1 LVRIVTFLQ
10 EEMEGIAMNLE
21 RLARSGLKR
30 AADRIAW
37 TWIAAAPLVVLL
49 GASAGVVEIRGPRAF
64 AADEPTAT
72 RCPELCDEKIDLSK
86 VGSGELLLKTP
97 DDGHVPLPMV
107 DLDVRLEVTGMM
119 LHGTLVQ
126 SFVNPTADVIEA
138 IYVFPLPERAAVHH
152 MEMQIGP
159 RRIVSTIQERE
170 QAKKTYTTAK
180 KEGRK
185 AALVEQERPN
195 LFTTSAANIN
205 PGESIDVTLE
215 YLQELD
221 YDDGEFGL
229 SFPLTFTPRFTPGF
243 TPPSDPGLGVAGG
256 ISPETVAL
264 PDAARVSPPFMP
276 AGAAEPPRARIHA
289 EIHTG
294 FPIDEIECVSHDIRS
309 WWEGGTLVVA
319 PTVERVVA
327 DRDFRLSWRPLVGS
341 EPRSALFVEDR
352 EDGRYALMM
361 LLPPLEQVDTGRG
374 LPTETLFIVDVSGSM
389 AGPSLDHAKE
399 ALLAALDRLRPED
412 TFNII
417 RFSDHTVPFR
427 SGFVPAHGDDLDEA
441 RCWVSGLATEGGT
454 MIYPA
459 LRTGLDMLKAS
470 ETDRVQRMIFLTDGA
485 ISNEVRIF
493 QSIVG
498 ELGPVRLHTL
508 GIGFAPNAYLM
519 RKMASFGG
527 GLCDF
532 ISDAS
537 TAENRIDAFFAR
549 LDRPVL
555 TDLELTW
562 DGAEPLEVYPQRLTD
577 LHTGQ
582 PIFISARLPAGAGAV
597 GAELAGRTVAGD
609 VGLSMQVN
617 RPAPTDSGVAT
628 RWARAKVGS
637 LMDSLHEGADPES
650 VRQSVVNVSLAFHI
664 VTRYTS
670 LVAVEEFTSAF
681 DPARPFQVANALP
694 KGSQLMGVLPQ
705 GSTHGP
711 LLLFVGVILA
721 VAGAAFLWGAWKW
734 S

>member
-1 LVRIVTFLQ
+1 
-10 EEMEGIAMNLE
+10 MNLE

-30 AADRIAW
+30 IADRIAW

-49 GASAGVVEIRGPRAF
+49 GASAGLVDIGGPPAF
-64 AADEPTAT
+64 AADEPPPT

-97 DDGHVPLPMV
+97 GGHVPLPMV

-119 LHGTLVQ
+119 VHGTLVQ

-205 PGESIDVTLE
+205 PGEAIDVTLE

-221 YDDGEFGL
+221 YDDGEFSL
-229 SFPLTFTPRFTPGF
+229 SFPLTFTPRFTP
-243 TPPSDPGLGVAGG
+243 PPTPGLEVAGG
-256 ISPETVAL
+256 IVPETAAVH
-264 PDAARVSPPFMP
+264 DAARVSPPFLP
-276 AGAAEPPRARIHA
+276 STAPEAPRARIVA
-289 EIHTG
+289 EIRTG
-294 FPIDEIECVSHDIRS
+294 FPIDGIESVSHDVRS
-309 WWEGGTLVVA
+309 WWEGETLVVGPNA
-319 PTVERVVA
+319 DEVVA

-352 EDGRYALMM
+352 VDGRYALMM
-361 LLPPLEQVDTGRG
+361 LLPPLEEVDAGRG

-389 AGPSLDHAKE
+389 AGPSLQQAKE

-412 TFNII
+412 TFNVI
-417 RFSDHTVPFR
+417 RFSDNTVPFR
-427 SGFVPAHGDDLDEA
+427 TGFVPAFGDDLDEA
-441 RCWVSGLATEGGT
+441 RRWVGNLVTEGGT

-459 LRTGLDMLKAS
+459 LRTGLDMMKAS
-470 ETDRVQRMIFLTDGA
+470 ETDRVQRMVFLTDGA
-485 ISNEVRIF
+485 ISNEVQIF
-493 QSIVG
+493 KSIVAD
-498 ELGPVRLHTL
+498 LGPIRLHTL

-562 DGAEPLEVYPQRLTD
+562 NGVEPIEVYPGRLTD
-577 LHTGQ
+577 LHAGQ
-582 PIFISARLPAGAGAV
+582 PIFISARLPAGTSNV
-597 GAELAGRTVAGD
+597 SAELSGRTVTGD
-609 VGLSMQVN
+609 VGMKMEVDRL
-617 RPAPTDSGVAT
+617 APTDSGVAT
-628 RWARAKVGS
+628 RWARAKVAS
-637 LMDSLHEGADPES
+637 LMDSLHEGADQES
-650 VRQSVVNVSLAFHI
+650 VRQSVINVSLTFHI

-681 DPARPFQVANALP
+681 DPARPFNVAGALP

-705 GSTHGP
+705 GGTHGP
-711 LLLFVGVILA
+711 LLLLVGVVLA
-721 VAGAAFLWGAWKW
+721 LAGAVVLWIAWRW